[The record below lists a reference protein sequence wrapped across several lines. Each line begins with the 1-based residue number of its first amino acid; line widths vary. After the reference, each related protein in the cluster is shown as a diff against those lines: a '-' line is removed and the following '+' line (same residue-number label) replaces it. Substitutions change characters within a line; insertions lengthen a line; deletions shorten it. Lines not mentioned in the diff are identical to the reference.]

1 MNFRKGG
8 ILSRNLKFY
17 YNDEELEIVNTFSYL
32 GKVFF
37 PGGSFSNT
45 QITLA
50 GQAQNAIFKL
60 NSCLYKFTKISQ
72 KHTLELFDK
81 LVSPILNYAAEV
93 KGFFFSSKSY

>member
-1 MNFRKGG
+1 MIFRKGG

-32 GKVFF
+32 GIIFF

-50 GQAQNAIFKL
+50 GQAQKAIFKL
-60 NSCLYKFTKISQ
+60 NTYLYKLTNISP
-72 KHTLELFDK
+72 KHIVRDG
-81 LVSPILNYAAEV
+81 N
-93 KGFFFSSKSY
+93 